1 MKGLV
6 HTIVE
11 KVLLLLKGN
20 LDEIV
25 DSVKYRWSVVDD
37 CKDENLDVIRGSIV
51 VEFNI
56 VIELAE
62 KDSYGPAV
70 SWNDSWDASIE
81 LGDENVK

>member
-1 MKGLV
+1 VKGLV

-25 DSVKYRWSVVDD
+25 DSVEYRWSVVDD
-37 CKDENLDVIRGSIV
+37 CKDEKLDVIRGSIV

-62 KDSYGPAV
+62 KDSYGPVV